1 MTAMDELAVKL
12 GIDPIELRR
21 INDTMTEPIE
31 GKPFSSRS
39 LMTCYDQAAETFGW
53 LRRDPRPGS
62 MRENEWL
69 IGWGCATALYPTHVG
84 PVAVRVRLLPAGDV
98 TVQTAAHEI
107 GNGAY
112 TVIGQMTAERLGAPL
127 ASVTVE
133 LGDSRLPPAPVAG
146 GSNTTGA
153 LSANSPMSERPR
165 QSRTRSITRLASASA
180 NCRSGSRT

>member
-98 TVQTAAHEI
+98 TVQTA
-107 GNGAY
+107 
-112 TVIGQMTAERLGAPL
+112 ERLGAPL